1 MDYQGMYGII
11 QVEWGSTQKKYF
23 LSDCLEIN
31 ECRKKTYK
39 EEKIHRKYYS
49 NQLCKEEVLG
59 DFSLL

>member
-1 MDYQGMYGII
+1 MGLFRLNE
-11 QVEWGSTQKKYF
+11 VRLKKKYF

-31 ECRKKTYK
+31 ERRKKTYK